1 MVWTVDMSVPN
12 VIYLDCPSCEEHAV
26 HEVLKGKLGKK
37 QETLEATVKC
47 QECGH
52 TYSTV
57 VREPEVINV
66 PIIVSALGSSKKE
79 QIDLEAGEMISI
91 NDELFLGETHLLVT
105 ALECDGRRVE
115 HCAVENIDTIWAK
128 KFDKVVVKISINK
141 HTRTIPTQIE
151 AMPDEEFYVG
161 DLMTVG
167 KENVV
172 IHNIKSKEGVV
183 RRGGVPA
190 RDIVRI
196 YTKAVRTTNA

>member
-1 MVWTVDMSVPN
+1 MTVPN
-12 VIYLDCPSCEEHAV
+12 AIYLDCPNCEEHAV
-26 HEVLKGKLGKK
+26 HEVLKGKLGRK
-37 QETLEATVKC
+37 QETMEATVKC

-52 TYSTV
+52 IYTTV
-57 VREPEVINV
+57 VREPEPVKL

-79 QIDLEAGEMISI
+79 EIELHSGETISV
-91 NDELFLGETHLLVT
+91 NDEVFLGETHLLIT
-105 ALECDGRRVE
+105 SIECDGRRVE
-115 HCAVENIDTIWAK
+115 HCAVEDVDTLWAK

-167 KENVV
+167 RDNVV
-172 IHNIKSKEGVV
+172 IHNIKSREGTV

-196 YTKAVRTTNA
+196 YTKSVRTTNA

>member
-1 MVWTVDMSVPN
+1 MSVPN
-12 VIYLDCPSCEEHAV
+12 ALYLDCPSCGEHAV
-26 HEVLKGKLGKK
+26 HEVLKGKVSKK
-37 QETLEATVKC
+37 QDSMEATVKC

-57 VREPEVINV
+57 VREPEVLKV
-66 PIIVSALGSSKKE
+66 PIIVSELGNSKKAE
-79 QIDLEAGEMISI
+79 IELEAGELIGV
-91 NDELFLGETHLLVT
+91 NDELYLGESHLLVT
-105 ALECDGRRVE
+105 ALDCEGRRVDK
-115 HCAVENIDTIWAK
+115 CDTKAVSTIWAK
-128 KFDKVVVKISINK
+128 KFDKVIVKVSINK

-167 KENVV
+167 KDNVV
-172 IHNIKSKEGVV
+172 IHNIKSKEGTV

-196 YTKAVRTTNA
+196 YTKAVRTTSA